1 MSAALPMRELFI
13 YYRSPE
19 IHASALQARAQE
31 FQARLC
37 LDHPGL
43 RARLLRRPEVKDGRI
58 TWMETYAI
66 VPMTPVALDDT
77 LQAQIERHA
86 RAALAGLIEGDRHLE
101 VFVPC
106 AC

>member
-1 MSAALPMRELFI
+1 MPPRELFI

-19 IHASALQARAQE
+19 HHAPAVQARAHE

-86 RAALAGLIEGDRHLE
+86 GAALAGLIEGDRHLE

>member
-1 MSAALPMRELFI
+1 MTSGKSQSALRALGVALGFGCLLSAAGCDYWP
-13 YYRSPE
+13 P
-19 IHASALQARAQE
+19 A
-31 FQARLC
+31 
-37 LDHPGL
+37 
-43 RARLLRRPEVKDGRI
+43 
-58 TWMETYAI
+58 
-66 VPMTPVALDDT
+66 

>member
-1 MSAALPMRELFI
+1 MRELFI

-19 IHASALQARAQE
+19 RHASALQARAHD

-66 VPMTPVALDDT
+66 DPMTPGALDET
-77 LQAQIERHA
+77 LQAQIEEHA

-101 VFVPC
+101 VFVTC